1 MTTGRHSP
9 PTSIE
14 PSHSFQGNFQREF
27 ITKNELNG
35 HCERLGL
42 KLSQRQRVVITRS
55 TESSGRRRIVIVDK
69 NGNSKIESGLST

>member
-9 PTSIE
+9 PASIE
-14 PSHSFQGNFQREF
+14 PSHSFQGNFQREI

-42 KLSQRQRVVITRS
+42 KLSQRHRVVITRS
-55 TESSGRRRIVIVDK
+55 TESSGRRRIVIIDK